1 MYFDTHVHYF
11 PDFLAPKAME
21 NLIRTCSLQHYSDGT
36 YQGIL
41 KNLKKWDCIGA
52 VALHIATNPHQQ
64 ASVNSFALE
73 TQTESLL
80 CFGSVHPDAPDA
92 LTELRRIREKGLRGI
107 KFHPDY
113 QDFYVNDKKMFPIY
127 EEITSLGLPVAF
139 HTGRDPYSPE
149 DIHCTPQRL
158 AEVADTFPGMRIIAA
173 HMGGSYMPKESAEF
187 LSGKKNVWF
196 DTAVI
201 SEFLTP
207 ASFEELTSIVGI
219 DRVFYATDCP
229 WSSMPLIT
237 DIIEKTNFSSDEKKR
252 IYYQNA
258 LEFFE
263 LETPA
268 AGRLQ

>member
-1 MYFDTHVHYF
+1 MYFDTHIHYF

-21 NLIRTCSLQHYSDGT
+21 NLIRTCSLPHYSDGT
-36 YQGIL
+36 YGDTL
-41 KNLKKWDCIGA
+41 KNIKKWNCIGA

-64 ASVNSFALE
+64 ASVNHFAVE
-73 TQTESLL
+73 TQKKNLL

-92 LTELRRIREKGLRGI
+92 LTELCRIQDMGLRGI

-113 QDFYVNDKKMFPIY
+113 QGFYVNDKKIFPIY
-127 EEITSLGLPVAF
+127 EEIVRLGLPVAF
-139 HTGRDPYSPE
+139 HTGRDPYSP
-149 DIHCTPQRL
+149 DDVHCTPEKL
-158 AEVADTFPGMRIIAA
+158 GEVADYFPEMRIIAA
-173 HMGGSYMPKESAEF
+173 HMGGSYMPKESAKY

-207 ASFEELTSIVGI
+207 RSFEELTRTVGL
-219 DRVFYATDCP
+219 DKVFYATDCP
-229 WSSMPLIT
+229 WSSMPRIT
-237 DIIEKTNFSSDEKKR
+237 EMIEATHLSSAEKKR

-263 LETPA
+263 LDIPT
-268 AGRLQ
+268 AGGQ

>member
-1 MYFDTHVHYF
+1 MYFDTHIHYF
-11 PDFLAPKAME
+11 PDFLAPKAMD

-36 YQGIL
+36 YQDTL
-41 KNLKKWDCIGA
+41 RNLKQWNCFGA
-52 VALHIATNPHQQ
+52 AALHIATNPHQQ
-64 ASVNSFALE
+64 ASVNNFAKE
-73 TQTESLL
+73 TQTKSLL

-92 LTELRRIREKGLRGI
+92 LSELRRIRDMGLRGI

-113 QDFYVNDKKMFPIY
+113 QNFYVNDKKIFPLY
-127 EEITSLGLPVAF
+127 EEITRLGLPVAF
-139 HTGRDPYSPE
+139 HTGRDPYSPD
-149 DIHCTPQRL
+149 DIHCTPERL
-158 AEVADTFPGMRIIAA
+158 CEVADYFPGMRIIAA
-173 HMGGSYMPKESAEF
+173 QMGGSYMPGDSARY
-187 LSGKKNVWF
+187 LAGKKNVWF

-207 ASFEELTSIVGI
+207 QTFEELTRTVGI

-237 DIIEKTNFSSDEKKR
+237 DMIEQTNFSSDEKKR

-263 LETPA
+263 LEVPVENH
-268 AGRLQ
+268 L